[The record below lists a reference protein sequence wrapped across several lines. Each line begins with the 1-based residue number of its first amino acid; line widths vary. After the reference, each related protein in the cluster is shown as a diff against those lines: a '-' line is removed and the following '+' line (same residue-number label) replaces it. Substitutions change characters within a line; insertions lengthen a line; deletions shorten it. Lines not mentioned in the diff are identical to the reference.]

1 MNLKYLAAGGVS
13 MLALSAGAA
22 SAQTAAPVANATA
35 AVEAASAQAS
45 EVIVTGTR
53 VTGIKAADSA
63 APIQVVDSASL
74 RRVAEPDLISALA
87 QNVPSLTQQALGGDA
102 ANLTL
107 SARLRGLSPNDTLVL
122 IDGKRRHGTANLA
135 VLGGPYQG
143 GAAPDLNFIP
153 VNSIDHVEVLTDG
166 AAAQYGTDAIGGV
179 VNIITKKNTSG
190 GNITVT
196 GGTYY
201 GNGGD
206 TGDISANI
214 GFAPIPN
221 AWFNATV
228 ESRFHGHSNEGNV
241 DPRVYNHDG
250 INNVGPGGPYVNAL
264 LFPGYPNVNRISG
277 DAMYHLNV
285 AEYDT
290 GYRFDNGFEVY
301 SFGTYGHKNGQ
312 AFENYRTP
320 DKAPSIYPDGYNPK
334 EELLEDDFGLTLGVR
349 GKLFDFNVDLSSTY
363 GKDYD
368 AFYTEGTANNQL
380 AASQG
385 LRQTDFY
392 DGAFVATQFT
402 QNLDVSRDFDV
413 HLASPLT
420 LAFGLEERHDSYD
433 LKPGEPNSY
442 LGSGAASFPGLPAVN
457 GGRHGRDNTGVYGD
471 VALSPITNLKLDVAG
486 RFEHYT
492 DFGDTKVYK
501 VTGRYDFTPEYAVR
515 GTISSGFRAPTLA
528 EEYYSNVNVGPI
540 SAFGQLAPNSGGA
553 AALGSNGLKPESS
566 NNYSVGL
573 VAHPLPRLTATI
585 DLYRINIHNRI
596 VASGN
601 IYGTGNPN
609 GALGNSA
616 AVETALVNFIGA
628 AALTGDT
635 MTGINLFANG
645 LNTRTDGLEFVVS
658 YADDY
663 GRLGHLDY
671 SLSGSFN
678 ETTITKVKPSP
689 ASIAPQTLYDVTALS
704 IIQDASPK
712 VRIIGGAL
720 WTHDRLSVNLRET
733 FYGDTSE
740 RTFGDDGVLYTSKIE
755 PTAITDLE
763 FAYRLPY
770 NLRLAIGANNLFN
783 QFPDRLNAGLVAS
796 YRKAND
802 NAAVGRYPDFSPFG
816 INGGY
821 YYGRVT
827 YTF

>member
-1 MNLKYLAAGGVS
+1 MKLIVLLAGVS
-13 MLALSAGAA
+13 GLALLAGPAP
-22 SAQTAAPVANATA
+22 AQTTPPATS
-35 AVEAASAQAS
+35 AVEAAGQ

-53 VTGIKAADSA
+53 QTGLKAVDSA
-63 APIQVVDSASL
+63 APVQFVDQASL
-74 RRVAEPDLISALA
+74 RRVGQPDLISSLS

-122 IDGKRRHGTANLA
+122 INGKRRHGTANLA

-153 VNSIDHVEVLTDG
+153 VDGIDHVEVLTDG
-166 AAAQYGTDAIGGV
+166 AAAQYGTDAIAGV
-179 VNIITKKNTSG
+179 VNIITKHNTSG
-190 GNITVT
+190 GEINVN

-214 GFAPIPN
+214 GFAPVPN
-221 AWFNATV
+221 SWFNATI
-228 ESRFHGHSNEGNV
+228 ESRFHGHSNNGNL

-250 INNVGPGGPYVNAL
+250 IVNVGPGGRYAGAVN
-264 LFPGYPNVNRISG
+264 FPGYPNVNLISG

-285 AEYDT
+285 AEYDA
-290 GYRFDNGFEVY
+290 GYKFSNGWELY

-320 DKAPSIYPDGYNPK
+320 DKAPSIYPFGYNPK
-334 EELLEDDFGLTLGVR
+334 EELLEDDFALTLGTR
-349 GKLFDFNVDLSSTY
+349 GQLFGFNLDLSSTY
-363 GKDYD
+363 GKDLD
-368 AFYTEGTANNQL
+368 RFYTEGTANNQF
-380 AASQG
+380 AALG
-385 LRQTDFY
+385 LKQTNFY
-392 DGAFVATQFT
+392 DGSFIATQFT
-402 QNLDVSRDFDV
+402 QNFDVSRDFDI
-413 HLASPLT
+413 HMASPLT
-420 LAFGLEERHDSYD
+420 VAAGVEERHDSYE
-433 LKPGEPNSY
+433 LKAGEPNSY

-457 GGRHGRDNTGVYGD
+457 RGLHGRDNTGVYGD
-471 VALSPITNLKLDVAG
+471 LAVSPIAKLKLDLAG

-501 VTGRYDFTPEYAVR
+501 ATGRYDFTPQYALR
-515 GTISSGFRAPTLA
+515 GTVSTGFRAPTLA
-528 EEYYSNVNVGPI
+528 EEYYSNVNVGPT

-566 NNYSVGL
+566 HNYSVGV
-573 VAHPLPRLTATI
+573 VAHPIPKLTATL
-585 DLYRINIHNRI
+585 DVYRILIHNRI

-609 GALGNSA
+609 GALGDSA
-616 AVETALVNFIGA
+616 AVEAALINFIGA
-628 AALTGDT
+628 GALAGDT

-645 LNTRTDGLEFVVS
+645 LNTRTDGLEFVLN
-658 YADDY
+658 YAENY
-663 GRLGHLDY
+663 GVFGHMDW
-671 SLSGSFN
+671 SLSGSLN
-678 ETTITKVKPSP
+678 ETNITKVQASP
-689 ASIAPQTLYDVTALS
+689 APIAPQTLYDTTALS
-704 IIQDASPK
+704 IIQSASPK
-712 VRIIGGAL
+712 VRIIAGAL
-720 WTHDRLSVNLRET
+720 WTYHRLTVNLRET
-733 FYGDTSE
+733 AYGDSSE
-740 RTFGDDGVLYTSKIE
+740 RTFGDDGVLYTSKID

-763 FAYRLPY
+763 FAYHLPHD
-770 NLRLAIGANNLFN
+770 LRVAIGANNLFN
-783 QFPDRLNAGLVAS
+783 QFPDRLNPALVAS
-796 YRKAND
+796 YRMAND

-827 YTF
+827 YSF